1 MSVSSGFNLCL
12 LLCVA
17 EKMSKSND
25 TDDDLV
31 IVSETIRDAK
41 KTEDTISK
49 VIDEVIEKSIIEDKD
64 DSATLTKIQGST

>member
-1 MSVSSGFNLCL
+1 MCL